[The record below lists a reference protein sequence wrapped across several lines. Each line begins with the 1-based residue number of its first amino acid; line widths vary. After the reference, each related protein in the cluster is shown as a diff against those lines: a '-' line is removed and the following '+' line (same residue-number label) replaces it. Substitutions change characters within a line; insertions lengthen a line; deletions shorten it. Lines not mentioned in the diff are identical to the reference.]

1 MWELDRKL
9 LQQHAL
15 PLVERYTWETGT
27 VLKALEMDEFVPPAP
42 GSGPGPRVARRI
54 QRSGR
59 CAVQFPALFSP
70 FLYFLCCA
78 LLCNSYTAHPAAARG
93 CASPVASSPPADAGL
108 RNITSQ

>member
-27 VLKALEMDEFVPPAP
+27 VLKALEMDEFVPPP
-42 GSGPGPRVARRI
+42 PNSRERPGPRVARRI

-59 CAVQFPALFSP
+59 WGLPACVSGCSTV
-70 FLYFLCCA
+70 YFGVLGVKYRVCK
-78 LLCNSYTAHPAAARG
+78 L
-93 CASPVASSPPADAGL
+93 
-108 RNITSQ
+108 